1 MNRVHIGRWVAR
13 VAYICLYRNRFWKMD
28 TMHGMHMYAQRP
40 FEKIG
45 RQAWEAQ
52 VCKETASG
60 TSGMVYASVHRNR
73 FKRLDIAHGMHMYAQ
88 KLFQKHQAWY
98 TQVCSHCFRNLDVRR
113 RTDLLPWHGCQRRRR
128 APEDCGSLPPARGV
142 CSTCL
147 RSPGSQLGS
156 HTAPPQSGQ
165 PQ

>member
-1 MNRVHIGRWVAR
+1 MNRVHIGKWVAR

-52 VCKETASG
+52 VCKKTASG

-73 FKRLDIAHGMHMYAQ
+73 FKRLDIAPGMHMYAQ

-98 TQVCSHCFRNLDVRR
+98 TQVCTVTVSEIWTSGAGQTCC
-113 RTDLLPWHGCQRRRR
+113 HGT
-128 APEDCGSLPPARGV
+128 AARGEGEHQKTVEV
-142 CSTCL
+142 CP
-147 RSPGSQLGS
+147 RPGGY
-156 HTAPPQSGQ
+156 APHA
-165 PQ
+165 